1 MIERER
7 FGLDRRLVRAAFERA
22 AGEYD
27 RVAVLQREVGERVL
41 QRLDLVRLS
50 PALVLDAGAGTG
62 RCSAALARRYK
73 GARVLALDIAHA
85 MLMQARG
92 HAAWF
97 RKQAFV
103 CADVERIPLV
113 SAAAGLVFS
122 NLMLQWCGDL
132 DRVLQELHRVLEPGG
147 LLMFSTFGP
156 DTLRELRASWA
167 LVDDYNHVNA
177 FMDMHDIGDALI
189 RARFAGP
196 VMDVERFT
204 VTYAEVGQLLCELKS
219 LGAHNVTAG
228 RRRTL
233 SGKGRL
239 QALEQAYER
248 FRDAQGRLPASF
260 EVVYGHAWASG
271 APRHTGEVHVPL
283 SRVGRRGV

>member
-1 MIERER
+1 MTERER
-7 FGLDRRLVRAAFERA
+7 FSLDKRLMRAAFEGA

-27 RVAVLQREVGERVL
+27 RAAVLQREVGRRMLE
-41 QRLDLVRLS
+41 RLDLVRVL
-50 PALVLDAGAGTG
+50 PALIVDAGAGTG
-62 RCSAALARRYK
+62 HGSAALARRYR

-85 MLMQARG
+85 MLVQARG

-97 RKQAFV
+97 RKQAFI
-103 CADVERIPLV
+103 CADVERMPLTD
-113 SAAAGLVFS
+113 AAAGLVFS
-122 NLMLQWCGDL
+122 NLVLQWCGDL
-132 DRVLQELHRVLEPGG
+132 DRVLREIHRVLQPGG

-156 DTLRELRASWA
+156 DTLRELRASWE

-177 FMDMHDIGDALI
+177 FMDMHDIGDALM

-204 VTYAEVGQLLCELKS
+204 VTYAELGQLLRELKS
-219 LGAHNVTAG
+219 LGAHNVTSG

-239 QALEQAYER
+239 QALAQAYER
-248 FRDAQGRLPASF
+248 YRDAQGRLPASF

-271 APRHTGEVHVPL
+271 ALHRNGEVHVPV
-283 SRVGRRGV
+283 SRVRRR